1 MKGPGRVG
9 LALMFAVMAWAGCQ
23 APAEE
28 FELPDWTPIVAVPLV
43 DTEFDLADV
52 LRLISEQGDSLPL
65 ETGTGGQLVFIY
77 EEDFTGTLAEEWLLL
92 PDVDQ
97 SSELALDPTLADAL
111 NILPPGDAV
120 TISDTLTVEMIVE
133 NPPGALIDDVVLATG
148 QLVFTLNSTMGDE
161 VSGQLTIP
169 NLLDAEGNVWTTT
182 WNADDLT
189 DGSHVVQEQLEGWRI
204 LPVNAG
210 GQDTNLISATFDVQ
224 IVNNPGH
231 TAEPG
236 ESLAATFDMGGM
248 MFTRVEGDF
257 GSSEI
262 SLEESVTTFTLFDD
276 RFTVSDVAIEEVT
289 AVLEVTNGFGVEAIL
304 DSIKFEAVED
314 GVVTVELETTAL
326 PLLVPPAAGSH
337 QSPSVSS
344 LLFDADNSNLS
355 DFFSVE
361 PREIALRAW
370 VRSNPNGVDVTAPNF
385 MDSEGYVRARFR
397 SEIPL
402 ALRIGQLD
410 LVDTLDFNLDL
421 EEEATLDS
429 VELRVILHNGFPFGV
444 ELAAHF
450 LDADGAAVDSLA
462 LSPLPLFTMPAVD
475 ADGLPLEPAVFVHDF
490 RFDWERSQRLST
502 ADRVVVNVWA
512 STADAQDGAF
522 VKLTEEQA
530 LRMELAARIF
540 TRIEQ

>member
-1 MKGPGRVG
+1 MG
-9 LALMFAVMAWAGCQ
+9 LALVLTAMAWAGCQ

-28 FELPDWTPIVAVPLV
+28 FELPDWTPVVAVPLV

-65 ETGTGGQLVFIY
+65 ETGAGGQLIFVY

-97 SSELALDPTLADAL
+97 SSELTLDPTLADAL
-111 NILPPGDAV
+111 NILPPGEGV
-120 TISDTLTVEMIVE
+120 TLSDTLTVEMILD
-133 NPPGALIDDVVLATG
+133 NPPGALIDDVALATG
-148 QLVFTLNSTMGDE
+148 QLVFTLSSTMGDE

-182 WNADDLT
+182 WNAQDLS

-204 LPVNAG
+204 LPENAG
-210 GQDTNLISATFDVQ
+210 GQDTNLISAMFDVE

-236 ESLAATFDMGGM
+236 ESLAATFDMGDM

-262 SLEESVTTFTLFDD
+262 SLEEGVTTFTLFED

-326 PLLVPPAAGSH
+326 PLLVPPAVGSH

-344 LLFDADNSNLS
+344 LLFDADNSNLA

-361 PREIALRAW
+361 PRDIALRAW
-370 VRSNPNGVDVTAPNF
+370 VRSNPNGVDVTGPNF
-385 MDSEGYVRARFR
+385 MDAEGYVQARFI

-410 LVDTLDFNLDL
+410 LVDTVDFNLDV
-421 EEEATLDS
+421 EEEAMLDS

-444 ELAAHF
+444 EVAAYF
-450 LDADGAAVDSLA
+450 LDAGGAALDSLA

-475 ADGLPLEPAVFVHDF
+475 ADGLPVEPAVFVHDF
-490 RFDWERSQRLST
+490 RFDWERSQRLSA
-502 ADRVVVNVWA
+502 ADRVVLNVWA

-522 VKLTEEQA
+522 VRLTEEQA